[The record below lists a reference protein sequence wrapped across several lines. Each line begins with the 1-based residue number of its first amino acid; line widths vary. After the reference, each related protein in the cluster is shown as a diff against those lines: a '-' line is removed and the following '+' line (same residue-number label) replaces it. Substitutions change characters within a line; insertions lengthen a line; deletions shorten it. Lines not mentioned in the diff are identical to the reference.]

1 MHLLKHF
8 VIGSDVIQFEIIH
21 NIIFWKKLQIA
32 FWVLQHEGKKW
43 RQTEAY
49 VYIGFVY
56 FLKLQTKFKNSQ
68 TLIIGE
74 KVAFDYF
81 DVGCEV
87 TRYIFIFLMF
97 SENDHTN
104 QRKSINK

>member
-1 MHLLKHF
+1 MKLNLKLY
-8 VIGSDVIQFEIIH
+8 IISFFGKIT
-21 NIIFWKKLQIA
+21 NCILGNKL
-32 FWVLQHEGKKW
+32 EGKKW

-49 VYIGFVY
+49 VYIGFVF
-56 FLKLQTKFKNSQ
+56 FLKLQTKFKNLQ
-68 TLIIGE
+68 TLIIKE
-74 KVAFDYF
+74 KVVFDYF
-81 DVGCEV
+81 DVVCEV

>member
-1 MHLLKHF
+1 MKVKNGDKQKHMF
-8 VIGSDVIQFEIIH
+8 TSDSFFFI
-21 NIIFWKKLQIA
+21 
-32 FWVLQHEGKKW
+32 
-43 RQTEAY
+43 
-49 VYIGFVY
+49 
-56 FLKLQTKFKNSQ
+56 KLQTKFKNLQ
-68 TLIIGE
+68 TLIIKE

-81 DVGCEV
+81 DVVCEV